1 MDHVIG
7 GKFKLGRKI
16 GSGSF
21 GELYLGINV
30 QTGEEVAVK
39 LEPVKTKHP
48 QLHYE
53 SKLYMLLQGGTGV
66 PHLKWFG
73 VEGEYNAMVIDL
85 LGPSLE
91 DLFNYCNRKF
101 SLKTVLM
108 LADQL
113 INRVEYMHSRGF
125 LHRDIKPDN
134 FLMGLGRKANQVYI
148 IDYGL
153 AKKYRDFQ
161 THKHIPYR
169 ITDEW
174 GFLLLLLV
182 YYVYLWVVV
191 IQGYLPSSRENKN
204 LTGTARYASVN
215 THLGVEQSRRDDL
228 ESLGYVLMY
237 FLRGSLPWQG
247 LKAGTKKQKYDKI
260 SEKKMLTPI
269 EVLCKS
275 YPSEFTSYFHYCR
288 SLRFDDKPDYSYLKR
303 LFRDLFIREGY
314 QFDYVFDWTV
324 LKYPQIGS
332 SSRVRQPSGKPA
344 LNPGPSAER
353 MERPSVGQEIRDRF
367 SGAVEAFSR
376 RNNSGSGYHGD
387 QSRHRG
393 SEDVPSSKDVQT
405 DSERPRSSSRNGSTS
420 KRAVVSSSRP
430 SSSGEPTET
439 RASRLVSGSGRLSTT
454 QRSQPGFESKSSSFT
469 RASAARGG
477 REDPLR
483 SFELLTIGSGKKK

>member
-21 GELYLGINV
+21 GELYLGVNV
-30 QTGEEVAVK
+30 QTGEEIAVK
-39 LEPVKTKHP
+39 LELVKTKHP

-53 SKLYMLLQGGTGV
+53 SKLYMLLQGGTGI

-73 VEGEYNAMVIDL
+73 VEGDYNIMVIDL

-153 AKKYRDFQ
+153 AKKYRDLQ
-161 THKHIPYR
+161 THKHIPY
-169 ITDEW
+169 
-174 GFLLLLLV
+174 
-182 YYVYLWVVV
+182 
-191 IQGYLPSSRENKN
+191 RENKN

-260 SEKKMLTPI
+260 SEKKVSTPI

-275 YPSEFTSYFHYCR
+275 YPSEFVSYFHYCR
-288 SLRFDDKPDYSYLKR
+288 SLRFEDKPDYSYLKR
-303 LFRDLFIREGY
+303 LFRDLFIREGF

-332 SSRVRQPSGKPA
+332 SSKGR
-344 LNPGPSAER
+344 LSACKNNQVLPFPFENNFL
-353 MERPSVGQEIRDRF
+353 MTFQIRT
-367 SGAVEAFSR
+367 FSR
-376 RNNSGSGYHGD
+376 LT
-387 QSRHRG
+387 
-393 SEDVPSSKDVQT
+393 VIA
-405 DSERPRSSSRNGSTS
+405 ST
-420 KRAVVSSSRP
+420 KP
-430 SSSGEPTET
+430 GSSGEFSEC
-439 RASRLVSGSGRLSTT
+439 RSSRLVSSSGRLSTT
-454 QRSQPGFESKSSSFT
+454 QRLQSGYDSRQSSFNRT
-469 RASAARGG
+469 AAALIFHHFQSNMYMT
-477 REDPLR
+477 PY
-483 SFELLTIGSGKKK
+483 LLQKPENIQSNQ